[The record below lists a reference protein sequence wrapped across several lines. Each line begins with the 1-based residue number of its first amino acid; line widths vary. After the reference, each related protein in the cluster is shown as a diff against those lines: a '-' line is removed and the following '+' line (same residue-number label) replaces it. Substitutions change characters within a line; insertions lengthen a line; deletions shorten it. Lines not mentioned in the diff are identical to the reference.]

1 MGRLDRSDTTASQK
15 TDVKQRSVVFCRVS
29 EVAKR
34 SIGLPDGKLSA
45 SLMVT
50 RNPKEL
56 RVRSGLLGNRNT
68 ERVRLNRPIHSKR
81 DHCNKTVEIYEDVSS
96 PPVTSEN
103 FGRPLTCT
111 YRFRAFRGSPKDW
124 ILRIRFKKFKVG
136 TLINGTTCHK
146 GYMQIVDGNAKT
158 DVSNRKE
165 PGLFCGE
172 IEQPQTFISETNF
185 VKIVFHADNF
195 TDQTYFS
202 FDSRAEQQFEVY
214 LRYGQH
220 PELYP
225 NRRGEVVAGYH
236 LNTRLP
242 YIKLYIENEEF
253 NIDGQRCENIMT
265 CPMRPI
271 TSGSENCPYDYIRI
285 YDGKDESA
293 SVIGT
298 FCGMGKFPYSIIGT
312 SQDLFVEFVSSPA
325 GPLLNT
331 GFHFNV
337 GNWPGH
343 VEAPGSKVGTC
354 DWLLT
359 AETLKKS
366 GDTEGIFLSVAHW
379 YPPHTSCTYLM
390 QGFPGQVVR
399 LYFPSFRINRIES
412 PIQPW
417 TGDCGESLTLYD
429 APRPDDARII
439 KTFCDTFSRPM
450 EKHDFVST
458 GNAMFVRFESK
469 TGSYSGSSLYY
480 WAHYDFFNNT
490 RFGEPVPG
498 TACDE
503 IIASWKQ
510 RAGRLRSPLN
520 TLVYKQASPG
530 EDVHCLYRFVTDKRI
545 YARVILTILSVNFK
559 EHPYTSVTCQNCYED
574 RADKLIIW
582 EPFPGGKSPNITA
595 PGVSTTPLPLHLAVQ
610 RSLGSCLCAKH
621 ANAVSRARPYRVVS
635 SGESLNLQLIVDNAH
650 AAASY
655 FKNPSP
661 LFEARYEFVHGPLCG
676 PAVLAAASDGE
687 IVYPHLEALGYMEPP
702 KRIQC
707 IWDLEIE
714 EKRDIW
720 LHFESIKF
728 ASRHCEDGNI
738 QIYLPGRL
746 DPYLSVCG
754 DNVTET
760 EKLPILSAGELGFES
775 LDDPLV
781 MEKEKTRSI
790 RIVFI
795 GSASPA
801 RAAFK
806 IAWTGLY
813 HLPKNSDGTLM
824 TSRLTDG
831 ETKSPDSGHGCDFI
845 CPGEALC
852 IPARLICNG
861 VVNCPNVTSGDRK
874 FWTAEEKRAREAY
887 SEDSLRRLGYL
898 DLLGGLPLGQLHD
911 EAPELCAR
919 ARSIGGNDWTAPALG
934 AGLAIAIGVCALG
947 AAWRLCCRKRSP
959 DEESL
964 DY

>member
-1 MGRLDRSDTTASQK
+1 MQGLTTPS
-15 TDVKQRSVVFCRVS
+15 
-29 EVAKR
+29 
-34 SIGLPDGKLSA
+34 
-45 SLMVT
+45 
-50 RNPKEL
+50 
-56 RVRSGLLGNRNT
+56 
-68 ERVRLNRPIHSKR
+68 HSKR
-81 DHCNKTVEIYEDVSS
+81 DHCNKTVDIYEDVSS
-96 PPVTSEN
+96 PPVTAEN
-103 FGRPLTCT
+103 FGQPLTCT

-225 NRRGEVVAGYH
+225 NRRGEVVAGCVFY
-236 LNTRLP
+236 LSPNFSKVKYAIERGPLP
-242 YIKLYIENEEF
+242 NNNKHKKMSLQPKYFTTIFIST
-253 NIDGQRCENIMT
+253 IMDHFLHSWWAEQIF
-265 CPMRPI
+265 CQ
-271 TSGSENCPYDYIRI
+271 GSENCPYDYIKI

-366 GDTEGIFLSVAHW
+366 GDSEGIFLSVAHW

-545 YARVILTILSVNFK
+545 YARVILTVLNVNFK
-559 EHPYTSVTCQNCYED
+559 DHPYTTVTCQNCYED

-582 EPFPGGKSPNITA
+582 EPFPIGKSQNMTL

-655 FKNPSP
+655 FKNPLP

-714 EKRDIW
+714 DKRDIW

-754 DNVTET
+754 DNVSET
-760 EKLPILSAGELGFES
+760 EKMPILSAGELGFES

-781 MEKEKTRSI
+781 IEKEKTRSI

-824 TSRLTDG
+824 TSRLTDS
-831 ETKSPDSGHGCDFI
+831 ELKPSDSGQGCDFI

-852 IPARLICNG
+852 IPARLMCNG
-861 VVNCPNVTSGDRK
+861 VVNCPNVTSGERK
-874 FWTAEEKRAREAY
+874 FWTADEKRAREAY

-911 EAPELCAR
+911 ESPVLCAK
-919 ARSIGGNDWTAPALG
+919 ARSVGAGDWTAPALG
-934 AGLAIAIGVCALG
+934 AGLALAIGVCALG

>member
-1 MGRLDRSDTTASQK
+1 HYHG
-15 TDVKQRSVVFCRVS
+15 
-29 EVAKR
+29 
-34 SIGLPDGKLSA
+34 
-45 SLMVT
+45 
-50 RNPKEL
+50 
-56 RVRSGLLGNRNT
+56 
-68 ERVRLNRPIHSKR
+68 
-81 DHCNKTVEIYEDVSS
+81 
-96 PPVTSEN
+96 
-103 FGRPLTCT
+103 
-111 YRFRAFRGSPKDW
+111 RFRAFRGSPKDW

-136 TLINGTTCHK
+136 TLINGTT
-146 GYMQIVDGNAKT
+146 
-158 DVSNRKE
+158 KE

-202 FDSRAEQQFEVY
+202 FDSRSYCERVFRDCRLQTCYVQSAAYPGVY
-214 LRYGQH
+214 PRNLH
-220 PELYP
+220 C
-225 NRRGEVVAGYH
+225 
-236 LNTRLP
+236 RLP

-285 YDGKDESA
+285 YDGKDES
-293 SVIGT
+293 STVIGT

-325 GPLLNT
+325 
-331 GFHFNV
+331 
-337 GNWPGH
+337 
-343 VEAPGSKVGTC
+343 
-354 DWLLT
+354 
-359 AETLKKS
+359 
-366 GDTEGIFLSVAHW
+366 
-379 YPPHTSCTYLM
+379 
-390 QGFPGQVVR
+390 
-399 LYFPSFRINRIES
+399 
-412 PIQPW
+412 
-417 TGDCGESLTLYD
+417 
-429 APRPDDARII
+429 
-439 KTFCDTFSRPM
+439 
-450 EKHDFVST
+450 VS
-458 GNAMFVRFESK
+458 
-469 TGSYSGSSLYY
+469 
-480 WAHYDFFNNT
+480 
-490 RFGEPVPG
+490 G

-503 IIASWKQ
+503 VIASWKQ

-520 TLVYKQASPG
+520 TLVYKQAPPG
-530 EDVHCLYRFVTDKRI
+530 EDVHCLYRLVTDKRI

-559 EHPYTSVTCQNCYED
+559 EHPYTPVSCQNCYED

-582 EPFPGGKSPNITA
+582 EPFPGNRFPNMSNSISQT
-595 PGVSTTPLPLHLAVQ
+595 TTPLPLHLAVQ

-621 ANAVSRARPYRVVS
+621 VNTVTRVRPYRVVS
-635 SGESLNLQLIVDNAH
+635 SGENLNLQLIVDNAH

-676 PAVLAAASDGE
+676 PAVLAASSDGE
-687 IVYPHLEALGYMEPP
+687 IVYPHLEALGYTEPP
-702 KRIQC
+702 KKIQC

-720 LHFESIKF
+720 LHFDSIKF
-728 ASRHCEDGNI
+728 ASRHCDDGNI
-738 QIYLPGRL
+738 QIFLPGRIE
-746 DPYLSVCG
+746 PYLSICG
-754 DNVTET
+754 ENVSLARE
-760 EKLPILSAGELGFES
+760 LPILSAGELGFES

-781 MEKEKTRSI
+781 IEKEKTRSI

-813 HLPKNSDGTLM
+813 HLPKNSDGSLM
-824 TSRLTDG
+824 TSKLTDFSTG
-831 ETKSPDSGHGCDFI
+831 TTDSLNGCDFI
-845 CPGEALC
+845 CPGEEALC

-861 VVNCPNVTSGDRK
+861 VVNCPNMTSSRGK
-874 FWTAEEKRAREAY
+874 YWTAEEKQAREAY

-898 DLLGGLPLGQLHD
+898 DALSGIQLGNLND
-911 EAPELCAR
+911 ESPELCTGVR
-919 ARSIGGNDWTAPALG
+919 MTGSSDWLAPILG
-934 AGLAIAIGVCALG
+934 ACLALIVSVCALG
-947 AAWRLCCRKRSP
+947 AAWKLCCRKRSP

>member
-1 MGRLDRSDTTASQK
+1 MEWTFLLLACLFYTA
-15 TDVKQRSVVFCRVS
+15 TGNP
-29 EVAKR
+29 AKM
-34 SIGLPDGKLSA
+34 D
-45 SLMVT
+45 
-50 RNPKEL
+50 
-56 RVRSGLLGNRNT
+56 
-68 ERVRLNRPIHSKR
+68 SKR

-225 NRRGEVVAGYH
+225 NRRGEVVAGSYCERVFRDCRLQTCYVQSAAYPGVYPRNLHCRYH

-582 EPFPGGKSPNITA
+582 EPYPTGKSPNITA

-635 SGESLNLQLIVDNAH
+635 AGESLNLQLIVDNAH

-781 MEKEKTRSI
+781 IEKEKTRSI

-831 ETKSPDSGHGCDFI
+831 EMKSSESGHGCDFI
-845 CPGEALC
+845 CPGESLC

-861 VVNCPNVTSGDRK
+861 VINCPNVTSGDRK
-874 FWTAEEKRAREAY
+874 FWTADEKRAREAY

-898 DLLGGLPLGQLHD
+898 DLLGGLPLGQLND

-919 ARSIGGNDWTAPALG
+919 ARSVAGGDWTAPALG

>member
-1 MGRLDRSDTTASQK
+1 MEWTLFLVACLFYTAAGNP
-15 TDVKQRSVVFCRVS
+15 
-29 EVAKR
+29 AKM
-34 SIGLPDGKLSA
+34 D
-45 SLMVT
+45 
-50 RNPKEL
+50 
-56 RVRSGLLGNRNT
+56 
-68 ERVRLNRPIHSKR
+68 SKR

-225 NRRGEVVAGYH
+225 NRRGEVVAGSYCERVFRDCRLQTCYVQSAAYPGVYPRNLHCRYH

-490 RFGEPVPG
+490 RFGEPVQG

-545 YARVILTILSVNFK
+545 YARVILTVLSVNFK
-559 EHPYTSVTCQNCYED
+559 EHPYTSVSCQNCYED

-582 EPFPGGKSPNITA
+582 EPYPAGKSPNVTA

-754 DNVTET
+754 DNVSET

-781 MEKEKTRSI
+781 IEKEKTRSI

-831 ETKSPDSGHGCDFI
+831 EMKSSESGHGCDFI

-874 FWTAEEKRAREAY
+874 FWTADEKRAREAY

-911 EAPELCAR
+911 EAPELCAK
-919 ARSIGGNDWTAPALG
+919 ARSIGGGDWTAPALG

>member
-1 MGRLDRSDTTASQK
+1 MHCLCHPR
-15 TDVKQRSVVFCRVS
+15 
-29 EVAKR
+29 
-34 SIGLPDGKLSA
+34 P
-45 SLMVT
+45 VT
-50 RNPKEL
+50 NVYGPGTKEL
-56 RVRSGLLGNRNT
+56 LMAPSAMSNYCLQL
-68 ERVRLNRPIHSKR
+68 EILADSKR

-225 NRRGEVVAGYH
+225 NRRGEVVAGSYCERVFRDCRLQTCYVQSAAYPGVYPRNLHCRYH

-582 EPFPGGKSPNITA
+582 EPYPTGKSPNITA

-635 SGESLNLQLIVDNAH
+635 AGESLNLQLIVDNAH

-781 MEKEKTRSI
+781 IEKEKTRSI

-831 ETKSPDSGHGCDFI
+831 EMKSSDSGHGCDFI
-845 CPGEALC
+845 CPGESLC

-861 VVNCPNVTSGDRK
+861 VVNCPNVTTGDRK
-874 FWTAEEKRAREAY
+874 FWTADEKRAREAY

-898 DLLGGLPLGQLHD
+898 DLLGGLPLGQLND

-919 ARSIGGNDWTAPALG
+919 ARSVGGGDWTAPALG

>member
-1 MGRLDRSDTTASQK
+1 MQWNICVFLCLVA
-15 TDVKQRSVVFCRVS
+15 VMVV
-29 EVAKR
+29 VA
-34 SIGLPDGKLSA
+34 
-45 SLMVT
+45 
-50 RNPKEL
+50 NPAKMD
-56 RVRSGLLGNRNT
+56 
-68 ERVRLNRPIHSKR
+68 SKR

-96 PPVTSEN
+96 PPVTPEN

-225 NRRGEVVAGYH
+225 NRRGEVVAGSYCERVFRDCRLQTCYVQSAAYPGVYPRNLHCRYH

-271 TSGSENCPYDYIRI
+271 TSGAENCPYDYIKI

-293 SVIGT
+293 FVIGT

-343 VEAPGSKVGTC
+343 VEAPGSKVGKC

-359 AETLKKS
+359 AESLKKS

-390 QGFPGQVVR
+390 QGLPGQVVR

-412 PIQPW
+412 PIVPW

-490 RFGEPVPG
+490 RFGEPVQG

-503 IIASWKQ
+503 VIASWKQ

-520 TLVYKQASPG
+520 TLVYKQAPPG

-545 YARVILTILSVNFK
+545 YARVILTILSINFK
-559 EHPYTSVTCQNCYED
+559 EHPYTPVSCQNCYED
-574 RADKLIIW
+574 RADKLIVW
-582 EPFPGGKSPNITA
+582 EPTAGGRSLNA
-595 PGVSTTPLPLHLAVQ
+595 SLGVSTTPLPLHLAVQ

-621 ANAVSRARPYRVVS
+621 SNTVSRARPYRVVS

-687 IVYPHLEALGYMEPP
+687 IVYPHLEALGYTEPP

-720 LHFESIKF
+720 LHFDSIKF
-728 ASRHCEDGNI
+728 ASRHCDEGNI
-738 QIYLPGRL
+738 QIYLPGRVE
-746 DPYLSVCG
+746 PYLSVCG
-754 DNVTET
+754 ENVSLARE
-760 EKLPILSAGELGFES
+760 LPILSAGELGFES

-781 MEKEKTRSI
+781 IEKEKTRSI

-801 RAAFK
+801 RANFK

-831 ETKSPDSGHGCDFI
+831 SGMKTTDSMHGCDFI

-861 VVNCPNVTSGDRK
+861 VVNCPNVTSTERK
-874 FWTAEEKRAREAY
+874 FWTTEEKAAREAY

-898 DLLGGLPLGQLHD
+898 DLLNGIPLGQLHD
-911 EAPELCAR
+911 EAPELCAG
-919 ARSIGGNDWTAPALG
+919 ARSAGGGDWMAPALG
-934 AGLAIAIGVCALG
+934 AGLAIALGVLALG

>member
-1 MGRLDRSDTTASQK
+1 MRTIISPNK
-15 TDVKQRSVVFCRVS
+15 NVF
-29 EVAKR
+29 
-34 SIGLPDGKLSA
+34 
-45 SLMVT
+45 
-50 RNPKEL
+50 
-56 RVRSGLLGNRNT
+56 
-68 ERVRLNRPIHSKR
+68 H
-81 DHCNKTVEIYEDVSS
+81 
-96 PPVTSEN
+96 
-103 FGRPLTCT
+103 
-111 YRFRAFRGSPKDW
+111 RFRAFRGSPKDW

-271 TSGSENCPYDYIRI
+271 TSGKWI

-458 GNAMFVRFESK
+458 GNAI
-469 TGSYSGSSLYY
+469 SSLYY